1 MNPLFKN
8 LTIKQKQQV
17 MRFIE
22 EHKLDFPHKSIHLF
36 SMAQFVRR
44 RLLAPIGQTIT
55 NNQYRI
61 KNSYEEFLKRCS
73 RKFGIFVW
81 PQVIDNGRSQLN
93 RIQDIFQ
100 FQLSVLLQNPILSIS
115 HYGTAVFL
123 GNTSAIAEMYYFLSK
138 SKNVENRLKRQFIQL
153 IEYGISH
160 KCQDCLGMMSHILD
174 VGLYGIGTLEKP
186 DPFKLAGQSAEAGS
200 VYGWF
205 FLANFLKKNS
215 DHASYHK
222 HVDDELYISE
232 DDLGVRQFVRPS
244 LSLDEQIRR
253 ALEENG
259 CESCIDQFY
268 YGKERC
274 SNCDFE
280 FDVFN
285 NYPDDDMFVSKMD
298 QMRIAVDIYYK
309 ILNEN
314 LQSHPIWADSRR
326 NLIQI
331 YKENEM
337 SFGGSRQATDK
348 EILRLEAI

>member
-1 MNPLFKN
+1 
-8 LTIKQKQQV
+8 
-17 MRFIE
+17 
-22 EHKLDFPHKSIHLF
+22 
-36 SMAQFVRR
+36 
-44 RLLAPIGQTIT
+44 
-55 NNQYRI
+55 
-61 KNSYEEFLKRCS
+61 
-73 RKFGIFVW
+73 
-81 PQVIDNGRSQLN
+81 
-93 RIQDIFQ
+93 
-100 FQLSVLLQNPILSIS
+100 
-115 HYGTAVFL
+115 
-123 GNTSAIAEMYYFLSK
+123 
-138 SKNVENRLKRQFIQL
+138 
-153 IEYGISH
+153 
-160 KCQDCLGMMSHILD
+160 MMSHILD